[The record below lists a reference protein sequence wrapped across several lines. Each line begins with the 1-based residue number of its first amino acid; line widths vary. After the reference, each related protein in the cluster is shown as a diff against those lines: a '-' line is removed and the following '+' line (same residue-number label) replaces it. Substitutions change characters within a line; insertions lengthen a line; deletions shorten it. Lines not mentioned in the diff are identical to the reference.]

1 MKKLFLILVL
11 QFLVLHYVLGQQELF
26 IPNGENTLHTMLY
39 GDKSR
44 EAIILLHG
52 GPGVPDAMQ
61 QVVDVLK
68 ENYYVVTFEQRGAG
82 LSSISNKDYSMNAYV
97 SDIEAIAD
105 SLDLT
110 SFHLFGHSWGGL
122 YAQIYAEQHPDRLL
136 SLFLCSSGT
145 GTGEVWKKCEREVLR
160 SNKESCA
167 NGDWLRMGYYSVG
180 GMLGS
185 DKAYQKLFALVIRNY
200 HQDFVDTVI
209 IDTLELSKI
218 NSDPVKYTRKY
229 IADYPILKK
238 VDSTTYPVFITF
250 GDQDIYG
257 ESQQE
262 VVQRYWNAELV
273 IIPDSGHYP
282 WVHQEGAFNE
292 YLEWFYKLK

>member
-1 MKKLFLILVL
+1 
-11 QFLVLHYVLGQQELF
+11 
-26 IPNGENTLHTMLY
+26 
-39 GDKSR
+39 
-44 EAIILLHG
+44 
-52 GPGVPDAMQ
+52 
-61 QVVDVLK
+61 
-68 ENYYVVTFEQRGAG
+68 
-82 LSSISNKDYSMNAYV
+82 MNAYV

-185 DKAYQKLFALVIRNY
+185 DKAYQKLFALVILLLLIN
-200 HQDFVDTVI
+200 DFMVLLLTKFPLSMYLFILI
-209 IDTLELSKI
+209 IFKTS
-218 NSDPVKYTRKY
+218 NQVK
-229 IADYPILKK
+229 
-238 VDSTTYPVFITF
+238 
-250 GDQDIYG
+250 
-257 ESQQE
+257 
-262 VVQRYWNAELV
+262 
-273 IIPDSGHYP
+273 
-282 WVHQEGAFNE
+282 
-292 YLEWFYKLK
+292 